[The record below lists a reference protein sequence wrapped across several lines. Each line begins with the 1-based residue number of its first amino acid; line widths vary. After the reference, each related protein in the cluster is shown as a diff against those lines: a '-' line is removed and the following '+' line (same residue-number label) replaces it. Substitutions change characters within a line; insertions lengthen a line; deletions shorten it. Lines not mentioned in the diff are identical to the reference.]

1 MFIKKIFYFLNKIP
15 FSLKT
20 SILIFII
27 AGGMICIII
36 LSQISIYALKNDFD
50 ILFEKRTKPI
60 IQIETIKDIYKINI
74 FDTLYDIQNKN
85 LTLKQSKVVISLG
98 QQLIKK
104 NWLKYQTTN
113 KSSKYKSSQIS
124 KSIKYIFGLK
134 KHQTNVIVQINN
146 IKTINTKMLEINVH
160 INKIINYL
168 KQDDFIRATKLINQI
183 YFKINSINIYLTNLT
198 TYDLDMAIIEK
209 NETQKIFNSLVMI
222 LNISIIFVF
231 LFSIILSMIIIHN
244 FRVLH
249 FDLKVAVKEK
259 TKELLE
265 INDYLQIKISKE
277 VQQNRKKDLIM
288 FQQARLASLGEMIA
302 NIAHQWRQP
311 LGSLMM
317 IIQGIQS
324 KMQLKK
330 LSEDYVNKKVEDALL
345 LGNNMSETLDDFQNF
360 FKPNKDKSVFNLKQ
374 CLEDSFELSKY
385 FLEQEKIHISLNI
398 IDDVEIYGFN
408 NELSHVFL
416 NFISNSKD
424 ALKNKTNKKV
434 IEIIVKKTK
443 DKVKINIFDN
453 GGGIKEEALSH
464 IFEPYYTTKYK
475 SDGIGLGLYMSKQI
489 IEKHMN
495 GSITC
500 KNIYYKINKGKS
512 ENCSL
517 FIISIPYYQ
526 GHQ

>member
-1 MFIKKIFYFLNKIP
+1 MLIKNILYFLNKIT
-15 FSLKT
+15 FALKT

-27 AGGMICIII
+27 AGGMISIII

-85 LTLKQSKVVISLG
+85 LTLKQSKDVISLG
-98 QQLIKK
+98 EQLIKK
-104 NWLKYQTTN
+104 NWVKYKRTSTN
-113 KSSKYKSSQIS
+113 SKYESSQIS

-134 KHQTNVIVQINN
+134 KHSTSIIVQTNN
-146 IKTINTKMLEINVH
+146 IKA
-160 INKIINYL
+160 INKKMIGINLHIRKIITYIQ
-168 KQDDFIRATKLINQI
+168 KDDFIHATALINQI

-222 LNISIIFVF
+222 LNISIVFVF

-244 FRVLH
+244 FRELH
-249 FDLKVAVKEK
+249 FDLKIAVKEK

-324 KMQLKK
+324 KMQLNK
-330 LSEDYVNKKVEDALL
+330 LSKGFVNKKVEDGILL
-345 LGNNMSETLDDFQNF
+345 AKNMSETLDDFQNF

-385 FLEQEKIHISLNI
+385 FLEKEKIYISLNI

-424 ALKNKTNKKV
+424 ALKNKKHTKV

-453 GGGIKEEALSH
+453 GGGIDEKVLNH

-475 SDGIGLGLYMSKQI
+475 SEGIGLGLYMSKQI

-526 GHQ
+526 GHK